1 MRLKL
6 LRRRLSIS
14 APRMIVRSHLP
25 WPIRWA
31 VVALVLGF
39 SAALALWAF
48 EFGKSIAGLDRR
60 SADEL
65 QRLRV
70 EVAQLR
76 AEREK
81 ADGVANTAQSL
92 LTTEKAVQDK
102 LAQQLKLAEA
112 ENLELKSDLG
122 FFERLLPAAATEGVT
137 IRGLQADIKAPGEL
151 RFQALV
157 MLSGK
162 RTAEFNGRYDVNLT
176 GVLDGKPWTYARPGG
191 AQGLKVKQYLRVE
204 GVVDHPP
211 SAVVQTVSVR
221 VVDTGGT
228 VRATLT
234 VKPQIEN

>member
-65 QRLRV
+65 QQLRV
-70 EVAQLR
+70 EVAKLR
-76 AEREK
+76 AEREQVQS
-81 ADGVANTAQSL
+81 VANTAQSL
-92 LTTEKAVQDK
+92 LTAEKTVQDK
-102 LAQQLKLAEA
+102 LAQQLKAAEA
-112 ENLELKSDLG
+112 ANLELQADLG
-122 FFERLLPAAATEGVT
+122 FFERLLPAAAAEGVT
-137 IRGLQADIKAPGEL
+137 IRGLQAEIKAPGEV
-151 RFQALV
+151 RYQAL
-157 MLSGK
+157 MMQSGK
-162 RTAEFNGRYDVNLT
+162 RISEFNGRYDVNLT
-176 GVLDGKPWTYARPGG
+176 GTLDGKPWAYVRPGG
-191 AQGLKVKQYLRVE
+191 GQTLKFKQYLRVD
-204 GVVDHPP
+204 GLVDYPAA
-211 SAVVQTVSVR
+211 AVVQTISVR
-221 VVDTGGT
+221 VVDPGGA

-234 VKPQIEN
+234 VKPQTEN